1 MLSCLAANAGSAP
14 EPEIVPGSGD
24 YGAGGECCHF
34 CTAANAGPRAT
45 PPTPT
50 YGCPARAS
58 GVNPRLPCR
67 ATRNGRRGS
76 CALGR
81 HSPPARLACVA
92 SRGDEGA
99 LRGAVVVSG
108 WLVRGDSWVESPPR
122 AGTHSTT
129 RLRPS
134 AEAAAAN
141 PWTHSTTRLRPSA
154 EVAAANPGTHSTTR
168 LRHSVEVAAANPA
181 ITRSRPSISRAR
193 AARISGSFRSRF
205 SAARRR

>member
-108 WLVRGDSWVESPPR
+108 WLVRVRPPWAVLAQVLVARRPRIRLATRDPR
-122 AGTHSTT
+122 ACARG
-129 RLRPS
+129 PS
-134 AEAAAAN
+134 
-141 PWTHSTTRLRPSA
+141 L
-154 EVAAANPGTHSTTR
+154 
-168 LRHSVEVAAANPA
+168 
-181 ITRSRPSISRAR
+181 RAR
-193 AARISGSFRSRF
+193 VA
-205 SAARRR
+205 